1 MYTLIKAVDNED
13 GIITI
18 DKNSTVVKTNLK
30 NDEAG
35 TYFVT
40 YEVFDSDKNIG
51 TKTIEITIIADE
63 EDVEIPEIPET
74 PEEGEEE
81 EKPDPNPP
89 TKGEGENPVPPT
101 DGEEEVKPP
110 ETDEEDKEEG
120 EIVPPETDEEDKEE
134 VEEEEFIESIQGAY
148 EDEFGENVE
157 DMNSDEI
164 SQEENHIM
172 VKVFVT
178 IIIIAG
184 VTLGIVRKKLKGNK
198 SY

>member
-74 PEEGEEE
+74 PEE
-81 EKPDPNPP
+81 
-89 TKGEGENPVPPT
+89 
-101 DGEEEVKPP
+101 
-110 ETDEEDKEEG
+110 EEG